1 MSRNQAKFGQT
12 FNFKKYIE
20 SYFNYTEMS
29 KIEFDNVKFNN
40 SEFLGTNLNGID
52 FRNSDISDVSFDA
65 SSLKGIILNMFQCRE
80 DLNHF
85 ILVFIVYRNQNS
97 SFHRKF

>member
-1 MSRNQAKFGQT
+1 
-12 FNFKKYIE
+12 
-20 SYFNYTEMS
+20 MS

-52 FRNSDISDVSFDA
+52 FRNSDIRDVSFDA

-80 DLNHF
+80 VAS
-85 ILVFIVYRNQNS
+85 VFGIVV
-97 SFHRKF
+97 KD